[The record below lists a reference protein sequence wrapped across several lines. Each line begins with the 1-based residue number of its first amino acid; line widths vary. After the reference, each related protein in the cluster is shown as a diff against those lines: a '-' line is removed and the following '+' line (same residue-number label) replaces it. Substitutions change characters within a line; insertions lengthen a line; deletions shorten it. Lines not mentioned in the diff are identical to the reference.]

1 MPRAPVCPS
10 VKLDNYIV
18 KCRTSDQKM
27 RLFTTLKTRFHK
39 NINAITQEM
48 YWKHYHF
55 CTSTLLKGHALTQE
69 QELTVQSEI
78 DFLNNFPIAP
88 EMSDDEEEEN
98 LEDLL

>member
-1 MPRAPVCPS
+1 
-10 VKLDNYIV
+10 
-18 KCRTSDQKM
+18 
-27 RLFTTLKTRFHK
+27 
-39 NINAITQEM
+39 M